1 MRKWFVIILWVLLVL
16 GIIGTGIVFWAIAD
30 GRIGY
35 MPPIEELQNPI
46 NRYASQVYSAD
57 GKLMG
62 TWSLSRENRVMVE
75 YNDLP
80 QSLVDA
86 LVATEDARFFE
97 HSGIDFF
104 ALGRAIVKRGILQQ
118 KSAGGGSTITQQLAK
133 QLFSDVAQSTMERM
147 LQKPIE
153 WVIAVKLERNYTK
166 EEIIAMYLNYFD
178 FLNNAVGIKTAANT
192 YFSKEPAQLTI
203 TESATLV
210 GMCKNPSYFNP
221 RRFPERCQNRRN
233 VVLRQMQR
241 EGYITQQQADS
252 CMQVELTS
260 DLKFHVSDHHDG
272 VATYFRDFLR
282 RYLMAKEPVESDYP
296 SWNHNKFLMDRMAW
310 EEDPLYGWCNK
321 HRNGSVDHRGQRP
334 DGSDCSC
341 HQTGGSHY
349 NIYTDGLRIYT
360 TIDTRMQKYAEEA
373 CYEHVVGYLQPAFNQ
388 GNRSKRNAP
397 YSNSVSNERVQQIL
411 SRSIRDS
418 ERRRVMKEAGAT
430 DEEIERAFR
439 TPVRMT
445 VFTYNG
451 DRDTTMTPLDSI
463 LYYKSFLRTGFLS
476 MDPRNGHV
484 KAYVGGLDFQHFAY
498 DMATEGRRQ
507 VGSTIKPFLYSL
519 AMMPSGGNMT
529 PCTEVPCEQRTY
541 YTPGGQPWTPRNG
554 SRAREG
560 EMVTLRW
567 GLQTSNNW
575 VSAYLIDRLR
585 PSNFLRLLR
594 DYGFRNP
601 DIHPG
606 LSLCLGPC
614 ENTVAEM
621 VSAYTTFVNHGV
633 RTAPLYVTRI
643 VDSEGNELAK
653 FTPRMN
659 EVIDGETAERMIYL
673 LRGVVDGGTGSRI
686 RRAPYNI
693 TAPMGGKS
701 GTTNSNS
708 DGWFMGIT
716 PKLVSGCW
724 VGGDDRDIHFESM
737 AYAQGAAAALP
748 VFALYMNK
756 IYGDSSLGITQQDQF
771 DLTPGF
777 DPCQGEEFL
786 GEADFAEG
794 DEGEVDDFVEVEEYI
809 QE

>member
-1 MRKWFVIILWVLLVL
+1 MRKWFIRILWTLLVL
-16 GIIGTGIVFWAIAD
+16 VIIGTGLVFWAIAD

-62 TWSLSRENRVMVE
+62 TWSYSRENRVMVD
-75 YNDLP
+75 YAQLP
-80 QSLVDA
+80 QSLVNA
-86 LVATEDARFFE
+86 LVATEDVRFFE
-97 HSGIDFF
+97 HSGIDFW

-118 KSAGGGSTITQQLAK
+118 RSAGGGSTITQQLAK
-133 QLFSDVAQSTMERM
+133 QLFSDVAQSTTERM

-192 YFSKEPAQLTI
+192 YFSKEPEQLSI

-221 RRFPERCQNRRN
+221 RRFPDRSEARRN
-233 VVLRQMQR
+233 IVLQQMQKV
-241 EGYITQQQADS
+241 GYLTQEELDS
-252 CMQVELTS
+252 CLAIPLSS
-260 DLKFHVSDHHDG
+260 DLKFHVTDHKQG
-272 VATYFRDFLR
+272 IATYFRDFLR
-282 RYLMAKEPVESDYP
+282 RYLTAKEPVESSYP
-296 SWNHNKFLMDRMAW
+296 SWDRGQYVIDRIAW

-321 HRNGSVDHRGQRP
+321 NHKR
-334 DGSDCSC
+334 DGTAYD
-341 HQTGGSHY
+341 
-349 NIYTDGLRIYT
+349 IYQDGLRIYT
-360 TIDTRMQKYAEEA
+360 TIDTRMQQYAEEA
-373 CYEHVVGYLQPAFNQ
+373 CYKHVVGYLQPVFDQ
-388 GNRSKRNAP
+388 GNRSKRNPP
-397 YSNSVSNERVQQIL
+397 YSNSLSSAEVNRILQRNIRQCERYRL
-411 SRSIRDS
+411 MR
-418 ERRRVMKEAGAT
+418 EAGAS
-430 DEEIERAFR
+430 DEEIEQAFH
-439 TPVRMT
+439 TPTRMT
-445 VFTYNG
+445 VFSYHG

-476 MDPRNGHV
+476 MDPHTGHV

-498 DMATEGRRQ
+498 DMATRGRRQ

-519 AMMPSGGNMT
+519 AMSPAGGSMT
-529 PCTEVPCEQRTY
+529 PCTEVPCVQRTY
-541 YTPGGQPWTPRNG
+541 YTPGGAPWTPRNG
-554 SRAREG
+554 SRAHEG

-585 PSNFLRLLR
+585 PANFLALLR
-594 DYGFRNP
+594 LYGFNNP

-633 RTAPLYVTRI
+633 RTSPLYVTRI
-643 VDSEGNELAK
+643 VDSEGNEVAK
-653 FTPRMN
+653 FAPRMN
-659 EVIDGETAERMIYL
+659 EVIDNETAERMIYL
-673 LRGVVDGGTGSRI
+673 LRGVVDGGTGSRL
-686 RRAPYNI
+686 RRAPLNI
-693 TAPMGGKS
+693 TAPLGGKT

-708 DGWFMGIT
+708 DGWFMGVA
-716 PKLVSGCW
+716 PNLVSGCW

-748 VFALYMNK
+748 IFGYYMQK
-756 IYGDSSLGITQQDQF
+756 VYADADLGIRPTDQF
-771 DLTPGF
+771 DITPGF
-777 DPCQGEEFL
+777 DPCRGEDYLTDDEM
-786 GEADFAEG
+786 G
-794 DEGEVDDFVEVEEYI
+794 DDDDEVDTFEEVGYVEE
-809 QE
+809 